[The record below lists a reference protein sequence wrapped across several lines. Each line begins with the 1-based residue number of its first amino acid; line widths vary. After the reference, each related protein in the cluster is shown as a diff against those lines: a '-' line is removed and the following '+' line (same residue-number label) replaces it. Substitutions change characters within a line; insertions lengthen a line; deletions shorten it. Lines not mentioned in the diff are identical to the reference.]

1 MPVNFI
7 PKTKIVLQIGNSV
20 AVINEKTTK
29 LDSPPIIIKDRTLV
43 PLRFISEAFGAKV
56 EWNPVFRLVFI
67 KMGEKEIIV
76 QIGTPYASVS
86 GKKVLLDSPPLIVK
100 GRTMVPL
107 RFIAETL
114 GAEVTWD
121 EATKSITIIYPG

>member
-1 MPVNFI
+1 
-7 PKTKIVLQIGNSV
+7 
-20 AVINEKTTK
+20 
-29 LDSPPIIIKDRTLV
+29 
-43 PLRFISEAFGAKV
+43 
-56 EWNPVFRLVFI
+56 
-67 KMGEKEIIV
+67 
-76 QIGTPYASVS
+76 IGTPYASVS

-121 EATKSITIIYPG
+121 EATKSITIIYPGG